1 MLNKPIFAGKT
12 YGSLFQVNDMYRFY
26 KKETM
31 KEILIA
37 SFEIFCDIGVLL
49 RLSSLFCLSIIL

>member
-1 MLNKPIFAGKT
+1 MLNKPIFAGET
-12 YGSLFQVNDMYRFY
+12 YGSLFQVKGMYRFH
-26 KKETM
+26 KKETT

-49 RLSSLFCLSIIL
+49 RLFGLFCLSIIL